1 MEPAPAVTNVIL
13 QQPGVYN
20 SWSYFTLPKIKQG
33 NKPLPY
39 YTFQNGYQTSYED
52 FDRSPFNYSGE
63 ADKRSVHTEPPKKS
77 KLGEII
83 YSKLR

>member
-1 MEPAPAVTNVIL
+1 MEPSPITNVIL
-13 QQPGVYN
+13 PQPGVYN

-39 YTFQNGYQTSYED
+39 YAFQNGYQTSYED
-52 FDRSPFNYSGE
+52 IDRNQFDYSEEG
-63 ADKRSVHTEPPKKS
+63 DKRSVHTEAPKKT

>member
-39 YTFQNGYQTSYED
+39 YTFQNGYQASYED
-52 FDRSPFNYSGE
+52 FDRNYSGE
-63 ADKRSVHTEPPKKS
+63 GDKRSVHTEPTKKS